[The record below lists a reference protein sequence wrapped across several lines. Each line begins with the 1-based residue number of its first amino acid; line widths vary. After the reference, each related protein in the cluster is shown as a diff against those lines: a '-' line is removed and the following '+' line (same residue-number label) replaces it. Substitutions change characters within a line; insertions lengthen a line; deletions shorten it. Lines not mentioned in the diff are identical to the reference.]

1 MSTTTTQSGLQVG
14 MSQAVACADSVEKGK
29 HCAGKEALPATWQ
42 LEWEVHNR
50 KRNTQRSQR
59 RAVLTL
65 ALLAEPLQLQW
76 DEVLQDTTFMS
87 WKDAVSEARRIKAQ
101 CVEQQRFEEALE
113 TETSRSRAVALPSD
127 HGAVSISA
135 QKLQVLLQELD
146 DTVTLGETEEL
157 LASFPCSQDGNIF
170 MKDVLCWLFDVS
182 LQQLASWHDD
192 WKMHHTGQMQRQL
205 RRRAILALGLL
216 AEPLQR
222 QWEEAYLD
230 IMFSAWVEQVK
241 DSRRSRTLSLPRCLY
256 ERTAEAQES
265 VHRSMS
271 SQLLTP
277 MLEEERPVVEQDA
290 KYALSCSSFK
300 CLTEEQFQT
309 VVSQVAPTMAQD
321 QVDLLLRTVPR
332 SHCGSIP
339 VDGLMAWIRGDSV

>member
-1 MSTTTTQSGLQVG
+1 MHSGLQVG
-14 MSQAVACADSVEKGK
+14 VSQAAASADSVEKGK
-29 HCAGKEALPATWQ
+29 HCASKEALHATWQ
-42 LEWEVHNR
+42 REWEGHRR

-65 ALLAEPLQLQW
+65 ALIAEPLQLQW
-76 DEVLQDTTFMS
+76 GEVLQDTTFLA
-87 WKDAVSEARRIKAQ
+87 WKDAVSEAHRSKAQ
-101 CVEQQRFEEALE
+101 SVEQQRFEEALE
-113 TETSRSRAVALPSD
+113 IEASNSRVAALPSD
-127 HGAVSISA
+127 PGAVSISA
-135 QKLQVLLQELD
+135 HKLEILLQELD
-146 DTVTLGETEEL
+146 DTVTLGETREL
-157 LASFPCSQDGNIF
+157 LASFPCSQDGHIF

-182 LQQLASWHDD
+182 LQELASWHHD
-192 WKMHHTGQMQRQL
+192 WKIHHTGQMQRHL

-230 IMFSAWVEQVK
+230 IMFSAWVEQVT
-241 DSRRSRTLSLPRCLY
+241 DSRRALTLSLPRCLY
-256 ERTAEAQES
+256 ERTAKAQES

-271 SQLLTP
+271 LQLEPHMPGETTP
-277 MLEEERPVVEQDA
+277 AVEQEP
-290 KYALSCSSFK
+290 KYTLSCQSFK

-309 VVSQVAPTMAQD
+309 VVSQVAPTMAQA